1 LSFPFIWWCWKNI
14 PSTSIHKGWMRK
26 CSKSYVKTENGG
38 TTREE
43 KNKLKSWAMAWK
55 IGNCKRC
62 WNAFSG
68 LIYIYCHCN
77 AWCLFELDGLY
88 SLLFVDLGLFDF
100 INKIFLKKCM
110 KLKQKNFRTVEW
122 LHHWIAILIMDFR
135 IRTLKCFN
143 INLIFNLI
151 YFCRNGLNLDLKS
164 VM

>member
-1 LSFPFIWWCWKNI
+1 MSFPFIWWCWKNI
-14 PSTSIHKGWMRK
+14 PSTSIHNGWMRK
-26 CSKSYVKTENGG
+26 CSKSYVKTENGE

-77 AWCLFELDGLY
+77 AWWLFELDGLY
-88 SLLFVDLGLFDF
+88 SLLFVDLDLFDF
-100 INKIFLKKCM
+100 LFEISAKNSNGHRNNSSIND
-110 KLKQKNFRTVEW
+110 NFTC
-122 LHHWIAILIMDFR
+122 DFG

-143 INLIFNLI
+143 IKHLFNTQFNLFLQKGI
-151 YFCRNGLNLDLKS
+151 NLKTLS
-164 VM
+164 L